1 VAHAPSW
8 AQNVPVTARSQRQ
21 LSVMRTPIALAIL
34 AEWSSDMQR
43 RRFKDIMSFPDDLT
57 EEAERLR
64 AEAEKLPPGMERHD
78 LERKAR
84 QAETAAHI
92 DEWLESPGLRPPE

>member
-1 VAHAPSW
+1 
-8 AQNVPVTARSQRQ
+8 
-21 LSVMRTPIALAIL
+21 
-34 AEWSSDMQR
+34 MQR
-43 RRFKDIMSFPDDLT
+43 RRFKHVMSFPDDLT

-84 QAETAAHI
+84 QA
-92 DEWLESPGLRPPE
+92 DEWLKSPGLRPPE